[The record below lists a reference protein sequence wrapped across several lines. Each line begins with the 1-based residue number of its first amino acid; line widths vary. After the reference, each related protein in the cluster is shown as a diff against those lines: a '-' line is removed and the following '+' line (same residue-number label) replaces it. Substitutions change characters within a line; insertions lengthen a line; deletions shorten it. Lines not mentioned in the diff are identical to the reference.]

1 MGLIIGAAVGGLVLI
16 IIIALLVWL
25 LVGRK
30 KSDSS
35 SESAVEMT
43 EETVLQVPD
52 STSAPITNDNPLWTT
67 SVMGDTD
74 DPFRNDFEEEA
85 GEGFF
90 NVNDSTK
97 N

>member
-1 MGLIIGAAVGGLVLI
+1 MIVVIVV
-16 IIIALLVWL
+16 VVYF

-30 KSDSS
+30 KSQSS
-35 SESAVEMT
+35 SDSCVEMA
-43 EETVLQVPD
+43 EETVLQVQD

-85 GEGFF
+85 NEGFF
-90 NVNDSTK
+90 NVRDANME
-97 N
+97 